1 MERLN
6 TKAVLDEL
14 FGPSSAGLFSWLYCR
29 PRSFFS
35 KMYISCLIYSYA
47 FADTTC
53 SPSQHGP
60 SPGDEPSASRG
71 EPSASRDE
79 PSASRD
85 DPSASHNEPS
95 ASHDEPSGSRDEP
108 SASRDELSESVG

>member
-60 SPGDEPSASRG
+60 SPGDEPSASR
-71 EPSASRDE
+71 
-79 PSASRD
+79 D